1 MQKGSAKNR
10 DVGRTKP
17 STIRVK
23 KAPAR
28 ISIVLVEPKVA
39 GNIGAVARA
48 MLNFDMDDLVL
59 IKPCERGQESFSR
72 AMHADKVLKMARVYD
87 DLGKALKGYNF
98 IVGTSDTSTQ
108 VDRKHL
114 RKAVT
119 PKGLMEH
126 LQNIP
131 GKVAILFGREDFG
144 LYNTELEKC
153 DLLVTI
159 PNSDKY
165 PVMNLSHAVAVI
177 LYELFLARAEIWKPT
192 TSSTFERGK
201 LLEMFKVYMETIE
214 FPPHKRKNAVT
225 MFKRIIG
232 RSDIS
237 RWEFYTL
244 MGVFSRAVK
253 KINRIGAPKEGTKR
267 DKKTKLKI

>member
-1 MQKGSAKNR
+1 MPKGSAKNK

-23 KAPAR
+23 KAHSR

-87 DLGKALKGYNF
+87 DMGKALKGYNF

-119 PKGLMEH
+119 PKELMEH
-126 LQNIP
+126 LKNIP
-131 GKVAILFGREDFG
+131 GKVALVFGREDFG

-153 DLLVTI
+153 DILVTI
-159 PNSDKY
+159 PNSVKY

-192 TSSTFERGK
+192 KSTNFERGK
-201 LLEMFKVYMETIE
+201 LLEMFKVYMETVE
-214 FPPHKRKNAVT
+214 FPPHKRRNAIT

-237 RWEFYTL
+237 KWEFYTL
-244 MGVFSRAVK
+244 MGVFSRAIK

-267 DKKTKLKI
+267 DKQTKSKK